1 MAIFDKAK
9 EKFQGF
15 MQGGEQANRNRRSNG
30 GTSGY
35 RPVRNQ
41 NTPQPQQE
49 VPAGAFGGGVMPD
62 TMFGGNAGFESVAAT
77 GRQNPS
83 GAAPQQT
90 AKHRSFQDLLNRA
103 LGKQDK
109 QSGTQRQQPVQPPQQ
124 TGNVPYGQ
132 GQRFPNNGQNAQG
145 GGNAMN
151 SQNPYNNPQYGM
163 GQRFPNAQNTQ
174 STNAQYNNP
183 QYGTSQRFQSAQF
196 APQGQPM
203 GASQRYNTGYNQQL
217 NGQLGYTGY
226 QPQGSMGG
234 QTGYHNP
241 PQNYANPPRGNT
253 MSGQPVQGTPVGGQT
268 GYQQPYGTNQPY
280 QQPTGQMNRTQQN
293 APEQVR
299 GNVSYFPG
307 SFVEEDGTSY
317 RAVLNVVQVTS
328 VSSCYRLI
336 EFLQNNEIL
345 LVNAEDISDRMEAR
359 RCLDILYGACV
370 VSKCRLTRV
379 SRDTLYIIAPAD
391 VKLAAFDGLRRMG
404 ERRIHVV
411 FRRRTGQL
419 PHRRGLSER
428 SLREVHSMIALKIL
442 DMLLRLYMLIVL
454 AVVIIRVLQVT
465 PNKWTNLLD
474 RMTEPLLSPIRAQ
487 LNKHLP
493 ESWNAVDLS
502 PLVLL
507 LLVWLVRAILL

>member
-15 MQGGEQANRNRRSNG
+15 MQGSEQANRNRRSNG

-109 QSGTQRQQPVQPPQQ
+109 QSGAQPVQPPQQ

-132 GQRFPNNGQNAQG
+132 
-145 GGNAMN
+145 
-151 SQNPYNNPQYGM
+151 

-268 GYQQPYGTNQPY
+268 GYQQPYYGTNQPY

-404 ERRIHVV
+404 EQDI
-411 FRRRTGQL
+411 
-419 PHRRGLSER
+419 
-428 SLREVHSMIALKIL
+428 
-442 DMLLRLYMLIVL
+442 
-454 AVVIIRVLQVT
+454 
-465 PNKWTNLLD
+465 
-474 RMTEPLLSPIRAQ
+474 Q
-487 LNKHLP
+487 LNWP
-493 ESWNAVDLS
+493 YPDNGGFTSSFGGVQANYRTVGGYQNA
-502 PLVLL
+502 
-507 LLVWLVRAILL
+507 R

>member
-15 MQGGEQANRNRRSNG
+15 MQGSEQANRNRRSNG

-62 TMFGGNAGFESVAAT
+62 TMFGGNAGFENVAAT

-90 AKHRSFQDLLNRA
+90 AKHRPFQDLLNRA

-132 GQRFPNNGQNAQG
+132 GQRFQNNGQNAQG

-217 NGQLGYTGY
+217 NGQPGYTGY

-280 QQPTGQMNRTQQN
+280 QQPTGQMNWTQQN

-404 ERRIHVV
+404 EQDI
-411 FRRRTGQL
+411 
-419 PHRRGLSER
+419 
-428 SLREVHSMIALKIL
+428 
-442 DMLLRLYMLIVL
+442 
-454 AVVIIRVLQVT
+454 
-465 PNKWTNLLD
+465 
-474 RMTEPLLSPIRAQ
+474 Q
-487 LNKHLP
+487 LNWP
-493 ESWNAVDLS
+493 YPDNGGFTSSFGGVQANYRTVRGYQNA
-502 PLVLL
+502 
-507 LLVWLVRAILL
+507 R

>member
-1 MAIFDKAK
+1 M
-9 EKFQGF
+9 
-15 MQGGEQANRNRRSNG
+15 
-30 GTSGY
+30 
-35 RPVRNQ
+35 
-41 NTPQPQQE
+41 
-49 VPAGAFGGGVMPD
+49 
-62 TMFGGNAGFESVAAT
+62 
-77 GRQNPS
+77 
-83 GAAPQQT
+83 

-132 GQRFPNNGQNAQG
+132 GQRFQNNGQNAQG

-226 QPQGSMGG
+226 QPQGSM
-234 QTGYHNP
+234 
-241 PQNYANPPRGNT
+241 
-253 MSGQPVQGTPVGGQT
+253 GGQT

-404 ERRIHVV
+404 EQDI
-411 FRRRTGQL
+411 
-419 PHRRGLSER
+419 
-428 SLREVHSMIALKIL
+428 
-442 DMLLRLYMLIVL
+442 
-454 AVVIIRVLQVT
+454 
-465 PNKWTNLLD
+465 
-474 RMTEPLLSPIRAQ
+474 Q
-487 LNKHLP
+487 LNWP
-493 ESWNAVDLS
+493 YPDNGGFTSSFGGVQANYRTVGGYQNA
-502 PLVLL
+502 
-507 LLVWLVRAILL
+507 R

>member
-1 MAIFDKAK
+1 
-9 EKFQGF
+9 
-15 MQGGEQANRNRRSNG
+15 
-30 GTSGY
+30 
-35 RPVRNQ
+35 
-41 NTPQPQQE
+41 
-49 VPAGAFGGGVMPD
+49 
-62 TMFGGNAGFESVAAT
+62 
-77 GRQNPS
+77 
-83 GAAPQQT
+83 
-90 AKHRSFQDLLNRA
+90 
-103 LGKQDK
+103 
-109 QSGTQRQQPVQPPQQ
+109 
-124 TGNVPYGQ
+124 
-132 GQRFPNNGQNAQG
+132 
-145 GGNAMN
+145 
-151 SQNPYNNPQYGM
+151 
-163 GQRFPNAQNTQ
+163 
-174 STNAQYNNP
+174 
-183 QYGTSQRFQSAQF
+183 
-196 APQGQPM
+196 M
-203 GASQRYNTGYNQQL
+203 GASQRYNTGYNQQP
-217 NGQLGYTGY
+217 NGQPGYTGY

-268 GYQQPYGTNQPY
+268 GYQQPYYGTNQPY

-404 ERRIHVV
+404 EQDI
-411 FRRRTGQL
+411 
-419 PHRRGLSER
+419 
-428 SLREVHSMIALKIL
+428 
-442 DMLLRLYMLIVL
+442 
-454 AVVIIRVLQVT
+454 
-465 PNKWTNLLD
+465 
-474 RMTEPLLSPIRAQ
+474 Q
-487 LNKHLP
+487 LNWP
-493 ESWNAVDLS
+493 YPDNGGFTSSFGGVQANYRTVGGYQNA
-502 PLVLL
+502 
-507 LLVWLVRAILL
+507 R

>member
-1 MAIFDKAK
+1 
-9 EKFQGF
+9 
-15 MQGGEQANRNRRSNG
+15 
-30 GTSGY
+30 
-35 RPVRNQ
+35 
-41 NTPQPQQE
+41 
-49 VPAGAFGGGVMPD
+49 
-62 TMFGGNAGFESVAAT
+62 
-77 GRQNPS
+77 
-83 GAAPQQT
+83 
-90 AKHRSFQDLLNRA
+90 
-103 LGKQDK
+103 
-109 QSGTQRQQPVQPPQQ
+109 
-124 TGNVPYGQ
+124 
-132 GQRFPNNGQNAQG
+132 
-145 GGNAMN
+145 MN

-183 QYGTSQRFQSAQF
+183 QYGTSQRFQGAQF

-203 GASQRYNTGYNQQL
+203 GASQRYNTGYNQQP
-217 NGQLGYTGY
+217 NGQPGYTGY
-226 QPQGSMGG
+226 NPQGGMGG
-234 QTGYHNP
+234 QPGYHNP
-241 PQNYANPPRGNT
+241 QQNYANPPRGNT

-280 QQPTGQMNRTQQN
+280 QQPTGQMNQTQQN

-404 ERRIHVV
+404 EQDI
-411 FRRRTGQL
+411 
-419 PHRRGLSER
+419 
-428 SLREVHSMIALKIL
+428 
-442 DMLLRLYMLIVL
+442 
-454 AVVIIRVLQVT
+454 
-465 PNKWTNLLD
+465 
-474 RMTEPLLSPIRAQ
+474 Q
-487 LNKHLP
+487 LNWP
-493 ESWNAVDLS
+493 YPDNGGFTSSFGGVQANFRTVGGYQNA
-502 PLVLL
+502 
-507 LLVWLVRAILL
+507 R